1 MNRHLIHYPDWQDD
15 LLQMEAPNAG
25 TLEGQVVAVC
35 DEIAQRTHDLEDGLR
50 AKFVTVDEVRRQPIV
65 QLAEEKYLQPPGP
78 GEPDFE
84 YIGRLIKKLINLLV
98 TDVIE
103 MSLQNIEDFYRR
115 KNRFCPFDELI
126 VTFGPE
132 LDPLQL
138 QLDRFISKRIIKRSG
153 IEWADDLAVQVIRGL
168 FRAYLNQPQEMQSF
182 PMHKYFSRYVTW
194 QEEQKFPLFEF
205 EKDDRFVRLT
215 ADYIAGMTDLFAMK
229 EYERLAGE

>member
-1 MNRHLIHYPDWQDD
+1 MRRKSFFFFFKQKTAYEIKECDWSSD
-15 LLQMEAPNAG
+15 
-25 TLEGQVVAVC
+25 VC
-35 DEIAQRTHDLEDGLR
+35 SSD
-50 AKFVTVDEVRRQPIV
+50 
-65 QLAEEKYLQPPGP
+65 
-78 GEPDFE
+78 
-84 YIGRLIKKLINLLV
+84 LLV